1 MLEDRAVII
10 GAIRACSD
18 REMLERT
25 FNRFSI
31 DDLANR
37 YDLLVEAMYKPK
49 MFFSNESPN
58 LNQKY
63 ELALELFLTMEWKLA
78 AVYEQIG
85 IGK

>member
-1 MLEDRAVII
+1 MNFVLDRTTAP
-10 GAIRACSD
+10 A
-18 REMLERT
+18 
-25 FNRFSI
+25 
-31 DDLANR
+31 
-37 YDLLVEAMYKPK
+37 LLM
-49 MFFSNESPN
+49 NESPN